1 MAQALHVPLTCQPD
15 PTTRCFTIFDATTSL
30 AICGNDN
37 APFKVT
43 MSFGF
48 GVGDFITV
56 LQLANKIR
64 ERFVDAPEQFEA
76 ISDE

>member
-1 MAQALHVPLTCQPD
+1 V
-15 PTTRCFTIFDATTSL
+15 FE
-30 AICGNDN
+30 
-37 APFKVT
+37 VT

-48 GVGDFITV
+48 DVGDFITL

-64 ERFVDAPEQFEA
+64 ERFVNALEQFKA